1 LANCLYFDVPP
12 RSTDTR
18 FVREFSDQWVFGT
31 YGQPPLTSLF
41 VRFSVLRC
49 VISADDLSV
58 WWYRSARHSF
68 SPVDLVI
75 VCTVLVLDTFVR
87 PVFFCALVRFR
98 FFIFPCSLH
107 IDDLSC
113 NDRFTTRAYV
123 LFLLPA
129 RNIDDPLLPR
139 RKESGPKRE

>member
-1 LANCLYFDVPP
+1 M
-12 RSTDTR
+12 
-18 FVREFSDQWVFGT
+18 
-31 YGQPPLTSLF
+31 
-41 VRFSVLRC
+41 
-49 VISADDLSV
+49 
-58 WWYRSARHSF
+58 
-68 SPVDLVI
+68 I

-113 NDRFTTRAYV
+113 NDRFTTRTYV

-129 RNIDDPLLPR
+129 GNIDDPFAS
-139 RKESGPKRE
+139 KKKREWAQARVKGDDLWRTEITVRPIALESFTNSRQERIL